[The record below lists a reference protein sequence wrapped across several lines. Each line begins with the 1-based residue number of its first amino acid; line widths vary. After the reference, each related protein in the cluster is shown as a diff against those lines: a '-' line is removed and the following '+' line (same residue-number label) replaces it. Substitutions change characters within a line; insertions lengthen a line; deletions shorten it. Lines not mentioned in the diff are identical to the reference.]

1 MTILVIKANFKRSII
16 HVYNIPKMKNYSD
29 MEQIRGY
36 QGLWMVG
43 GKGGGVVI
51 KGYYKGDLWDDEIVL
66 YLDGNG
72 GGYMNLHM

>member
-1 MTILVIKANFKRSII
+1 
-16 HVYNIPKMKNYSD
+16 
-29 MEQIRGY
+29 
-36 QGLWMVG
+36 MVG